1 SGTDIAI
8 EVADVVIGDSLW
20 HLVDAVDIAE
30 RTMKK
35 LKTSYRINSLAN
47 TLGLLGSVLG
57 LFGPSV
63 STLINN
69 GTTVLL
75 GLYSLKK

>member
-1 SGTDIAI
+1 
-8 EVADVVIGDSLW
+8 VADVVIGDSLW
-20 HLVDAVDIAE
+20 HLVDVVDIAE
-30 RTMKK
+30 RTIRK
-35 LKTSYRINSLAN
+35 LKTIYRLNGLAN
-47 TLGLLGSVLG
+47 TVGLIGSALG

-75 GLYSLKK
+75 GLYSIKKP